1 MAAANALLDYFCGLG
16 NANYV
21 TKTCL
26 GAGGVRSYPRPANF
40 ADASCLGLV
49 DISASCSSDMAINH
63 GRLPANVSV
72 GWTPTSILR
81 GDTSTGNWFQ
91 QNGWREQIYYAV
103 APACVFGTTDCD
115 GAGGLIILNTSLVS
129 SINTG
134 AVVIASGKRQLGQLR
149 ITNADKSNEA
159 NFVEDE
165 NLTVLD
171 NIYTRISL
179 LGIIFNDRVA
189 SIP

>member
-1 MAAANALLDYFCGLG
+1 MGEDNQNFINGNSNGFIAGPIKDANGSVVLNDKVISITQNELFVPVEQRVAMAAANALLDYFCGLG

-81 GDTSTGNWFQ
+81 GDTSTGNWLS
-91 QNGWREQIYYAV
+91 
-103 APACVFGTTDCD
+103 
-115 GAGGLIILNTSLVS
+115 LIHI
-129 SINTG
+129 
-134 AVVIASGKRQLGQLR
+134 
-149 ITNADKSNEA
+149 
-159 NFVEDE
+159 
-165 NLTVLD
+165 
-171 NIYTRISL
+171 
-179 LGIIFNDRVA
+179 
-189 SIP
+189 